1 MVKNQISNGKG
12 SDISLALEPGKKM
25 ILETTLNSGGKNA
38 CGGHN
43 H

>member
-1 MVKNQISNGKG
+1 MEKNQTSNDKG

-25 ILETTLNSGGKNA
+25 ILKTTNIGGKNA